1 MKRHIISC
9 FAILICLIISLS
21 SCDFSKPLR
30 TKMQSYYSDDTN
42 FVTLEG
48 IVASKSDDGRKL
60 GIKITTENHEI
71 MRPISDDIY
80 EFYIF
85 FENEEAWVEIELN
98 DTVTF
103 TTAPMYFYNGHILPI
118 VFLAKDGEVYLELED
133 GKAQLLTWVEND
145 GFDA

>member
-1 MKRHIISC
+1 MKRHIVSC
-9 FAILICLIISLS
+9 LAILMCLIISLS

-42 FVTLEG
+42 YVTLSG
-48 IVASKSDDGRKL
+48 IVASMSDDGRKL
-60 GIKITTENHEI
+60 GIKITTENHGITHPKLE
-71 MRPISDDIY
+71 DIY
-80 EFYIF
+80 EFHVF
-85 FENEEAWVEIELN
+85 FEDDEAWVGIELN
-98 DTVTF
+98 DPVTF